1 MLYSSVTFTGESG
14 VGTMKLVEGQTIEL
28 EDGTMAYVQN
38 TPKGKKNTKENVLL
52 KINSIVQMFF

>member
-1 MLYSSVTFTGESG
+1 MPRNFFRIKVFYFNVTFTGESG

-38 TPKGKKNTKENVLL
+38 TPKGIITK
-52 KINSIVQMFF
+52 IS